1 MYPRLVK
8 PALAAAVTPIMKLLV
23 VVDTL
28 NGNRMIWSSHHLE
41 RTRADPQQ
49 PGHRAART

>member
-1 MYPRLVK
+1 M

-28 NGNRMIWSSHHLE
+28 NGMRITWSI
-41 RTRADPQQ
+41 AIAP
-49 PGHRAART
+49 